1 MSARPSLSTVLVAQ
15 GVHSVP
21 PASLRCALLEHTCPY
36 PTFERSNSRTRG
48 AKLSHLLRA
57 SGGCP
62 GWRQTHRMHWS
73 AVRLRA
79 IPLSN
84 AFERAGEPFVWCKC
98 FDSLATGWRILCLR
112 GAFPLGPA
120 SRCLA
125 SPPTN
130 LLTLALGAA
139 ASEPHDAAVHKPLSI
154 PPSGSI
160 SRPASRQFG
169 FHLPPLWTV
178 M

>member
-62 GWRQTHRMHWS
+62 GWR
-73 AVRLRA
+73 
-79 IPLSN
+79 
-84 AFERAGEPFVWCKC
+84 
-98 FDSLATGWRILCLR
+98 R